1 MLKFLTY
8 DKILISFEDHIL
20 MIGVD
25 VNDCIKESLSQL
37 WYICWS
43 GIVKDFLFNVVE
55 KPIIKD
61 TVKRNQA
68 GILWIYF
75 FLVDKL
81 C

>member
-1 MLKFLTY
+1 
-8 DKILISFEDHIL
+8 